1 MTEIIRKKLEVP
13 KKTSKEYVCTSC
25 RFKTHNKYDYNRHER
40 WVCNQI
46 SHKTP
51 FQYLFQFLKQIINPT

>member
-25 RFKTHNKYDYNRHER
+25 DFKTHNKYDYNRHGGLAIKLATKHYFNIYFNFR
-40 WVCNQI
+40 KRITN
-46 SHKTP
+46 T
-51 FQYLFQFLKQIINPT
+51 T

>member
-25 RFKTHNKYDYNRHER
+25 DFETHNKYDYNRHGGLA
-40 WVCNQI
+40 I
-46 SHKTP
+46 
-51 FQYLFQFLKQIINPT
+51 